1 VLFIPN
7 SYCCRE
13 LLHCAVP
20 SSQYRDATLRTAYIG
35 HAKCHEHDTGE
46 GHPENARRLSAI
58 EDKFIETGLADVL
71 RYVDAPEVTEQQ
83 LLRVHTQDYLRTI
96 ESMVPQTGYARL
108 DPDTVI
114 SPATLPAARRAAG
127 AVVAAIDLVMG
138 HEMESA
144 FCGVRPPGHHAES
157 GRAMGFCLYN
167 NIAVGAA
174 HALQQYGLKKVAI
187 VDFDVHQG
195 NGSEEIFKDEDRV
208 LFCSTFQHPFFPYT
222 EILPNAANRVNV
234 PLVAC
239 ARSEEFRSAVTDY
252 WLPALN
258 NFQPQLV
265 CISAGFDA
273 HRDDDMSNI
282 YLTDADFQWVTEQI
296 VSVAEASA
304 SRRIVSVLE
313 GGYELN
319 SLARCVDAH
328 IRVLMGLQ

>member
-1 VLFIPN
+1 M
-7 SYCCRE
+7 
-13 LLHCAVP
+13 
-20 SSQYRDATLRTAYIG
+20 RTAYISHSG
-35 HAKCHEHDTGE
+35 CLQHDTGE

-58 EDKFIETGLADVL
+58 EDKFIATGLADVL

-96 ESMVPQTGYARL
+96 ESMAPQSGYARL

-127 AVVAAIDLVMG
+127 AVIAAVDLVMSG
-138 HEMESA
+138 EMESA

-157 GRAMGFCLYN
+157 RQAMGFCIYN
-167 NIAVGAA
+167 NIAIGAA
-174 HALQQYGLKKVAI
+174 HALQQYGLNRVAI
-187 VDFDVHQG
+187 VDFDVHHG
-195 NGSEEIFKDEDRV
+195 NGTEEIFKDEDRV

-222 EILPNAANRVNV
+222 EVLPNAANRVNI
-234 PLVAC
+234 PLVAS
-239 ARSEEFRSAVTDY
+239 AGSEEFRAAVTDH

-258 NFQPQLV
+258 DYRPEMILV
-265 CISAGFDA
+265 SAGFDA

-282 YLTDADFQWVTEQI
+282 YLTDADFRWVTEQI
-296 VSVAEASA
+296 LQVAAGSA
-304 SRRIVSVLE
+304 SNRIISVLE

-328 IRVLMGLQ
+328 IRVLMGLE